1 MLLQTIFSGIMAG
14 VQRRR
19 AKEANKKAMEELSR
33 SEKSMDTLFNAEYY
47 KDFTDRADVQA
58 LFNNFRNE
66 QKQQTRQNR
75 KSVAVS
81 GGTQESVAAMQKN
94 SSDALA
100 DTYNNVAGIG
110 AQWKNS
116 MLNNYI
122 NRKSAI
128 QDARYNLY
136 QNTSNAYMASG
147 SNMLNQ
153 MSEGL
158 RTLDN
163 FWSEKAL
170 TPSKPVET
178 DNK

>member
-1 MLLQTIFSGIMAG
+1 MAG

-19 AKEANKKAMEELSR
+19 ANEAREKAMAELAKSEESI
-33 SEKSMDTLFNAEYY
+33 DTLFNSQYY

-94 SSDALA
+94 MANALA
-100 DTYNNVAGIG
+100 NTSNNVAAMG
-110 AQWKNS
+110 AQWKDS
-116 MLNNYI
+116 VLNNYI

-136 QNTSNAYMASG
+136 QNTSNMYLGSAGNLLNNSSKGLQTIDEFWADSAMKQAYG
-147 SNMLNQ
+147 
-153 MSEGL
+153 
-158 RTLDN
+158 D
-163 FWSEKAL
+163 
-170 TPSKPVET
+170 
-178 DNK
+178 